1 MILQPNIESIYQ
13 CLYDYARP
21 KRCALIIKMFYDVVH
36 LLEIDLLI
44 ENFLKNVE
52 EFDSWWIPC
61 WQNIITVEVTQ
72 TQTVMAVQ

>member
-52 EFDSWWIPC
+52 EFDS
-61 WQNIITVEVTQ
+61 
-72 TQTVMAVQ
+72 